1 MMPRG
6 EAYCVAVPKRWANES
21 IKILSASSLLSKHY
35 KIASNEDKVYIPVIN
50 VDEALETLL
59 SKGIDAEPCF
69 VEFERKEQ
77 RMKRLTTMIK
87 SYSILGDIAV
97 FSYTHKIPV
106 EEYKRAAIELVT
118 NNKKIRSVYLKKET
132 SGEYRTPILIHLA
145 GEKKTVTR
153 VKEYGLVFEL
163 DVEKVYYNQ
172 RLSGER
178 RRVAEQAKP
187 DEKILDMFAG
197 IGVFPLHIASLTP
210 ALIVANDINPYA
222 VNYMIKNIELNK
234 KQLLGTI
241 IPMKADAMILDK
253 ILREGFDRIIMN
265 NPTMVTQFLPIAC
278 KLARRNAIIHY
289 YRLAKTCEDA
299 ETELRQFGACSIQII
314 GCRKVIDH
322 GPSTHVFSLDLE
334 IEK

>member
-1 MMPRG
+1 MMPR
-6 EAYCVAVPKRWANES
+6 EETYCIAVPKRRANES
-21 IKILSASSLLSKHY
+21 IKILSASSLLSKYY
-35 KIASNEDKVYIPVIN
+35 KIASNEDKVYIPVISI
-50 VDEALETLL
+50 DEALKILL
-59 SKGIDAEPCF
+59 SKGIDAEACF

-77 RMKRLTTMIK
+77 RMKRLTTLIK
-87 SYSILGDIAV
+87 SYSVLGDIAV

-106 EEYKRAAIELVT
+106 EEYKRAAMELLS
-118 NNKKIRSVYLKKET
+118 NNKNIRAVYLKKET

-153 VKEYGLVFEL
+153 VKEYGLLFEL

-178 RRVAEQAKP
+178 RRVAEQVKP
-187 DEKILDMFAG
+187 GEKILDMFAG
-197 IGVFPLHIASLTP
+197 IGVFPLHIASITS

-234 KQLLGTI
+234 KRLLGTI

-265 NPTMVTQFLPIAC
+265 NPTMVAQFLPIAC
-278 KLARRNAIIHY
+278 KLAGRHAIIHY
-289 YRLAKTCEDA
+289 YRLAKKCEDV
-299 ETELRQFGACSIQII
+299 EKELTQLGICSIQILC
-314 GCRKVIDH
+314 CRKVIDH

-334 IEK
+334 IKK